1 MGLRGSL
8 REPDSRRGLQE
19 NGGKPAELPTPE
31 RLTPPVWVR
40 KRKKVLE
47 IFSELTEKAELAGV
61 PTKSVDAEMF
71 AVAAQ
76 YTLDFRSAKTPELR
90 ARIGRDLEKL
100 CDVLGLHPKGR
111 LRMGIRGTKPGQS
124 KTAKL
129 LAMVGG
135 TAPKQT

>member
-1 MGLRGSL
+1 M
-8 REPDSRRGLQE
+8 P
-19 NGGKPAELPTPE
+19 PT
-31 RLTPPVWVR
+31 WVR

-47 IFSELTEKAELAGV
+47 IFNELTERAEQAGV
-61 PTKSVDAEMF
+61 PMKAVDAEMF
-71 AVAAQ
+71 GVASQ

-111 LRMGIRGTKPGQS
+111 LRMGIRGAKPGQS

-129 LAMVGG
+129 LSMVGN
-135 TAPKQT
+135 TAPKQA

>member
-1 MGLRGSL
+1 MGLRGPL
-8 REPDSRRGLQE
+8 QEPDSRRGIRE
-19 NGGKPAELPTPE
+19 NGGRPVDAPSPE
-31 RLTPPVWVR
+31 RPSPPAWVR

-47 IFSELTEKAELAGV
+47 IFNELTQRAEQAGV
-61 PTKSVDAEMF
+61 PMKPVDAEMF
-71 AVAAQ
+71 GVASQ
-76 YTLDFRSAKTPELR
+76 YTLDFRAAKTPERR

-129 LAMVGG
+129 
-135 TAPKQT
+135 